1 MDTQEK
7 LRILSDASKYDLACA
22 CSTNGTDHRQ
32 RANDGAWLYPVSLP
46 GGGHSVMLKTLLSNS
61 CVNDCKYC
69 PWRNSV
75 DTRRCMIGPDE
86 TAKMYMEYVY
96 KKEVF
101 GLFLSSAVSFSPD
114 HSMQLINDTAAI
126 LRNRYHYRGYIHLKI
141 IPGASEGLLE
151 EALGFANAVSINIET
166 PGKSHFEK
174 LTRKK
179 DYMRDIIKPMQHIS
193 ELTSKNERFLKVKTT
208 TQFIVGASN
217 ECDAEIVK
225 YTAGLYGRLRLDRVY
240 FSSYQSGLGDKSI
253 PGEQTVN
260 ATQNDK
266 FIREHRLY
274 QTDFLLRKYGFT
286 ESDII
291 FDAGGNLSL
300 EKDPKQM
307 LAMRHPE
314 FFPVNINRADKWTL
328 LRIPGVGP
336 QTAKRIV
343 NIRKEGKLRNI
354 HELPFRGKRLE
365 NASRYL
371 TF

>member
-7 LRILSDASKYDLACA
+7 LRILSEASKYDLACA

-46 GGGHSVMLKTLLSNS
+46 GGGHSVMLKTLLSNT

-86 TAKMYMEYVY
+86 TAKMYMDYVY

-101 GLFLSSAVSFSPD
+101 GIFLSSAVSCTPD
-114 HSMQLINDTAAI
+114 HSM
-126 LRNRYHYRGYIHLKI
+126 
-141 IPGASEGLLE
+141 
-151 EALGFANAVSINIET
+151 ANAVSINIET
-166 PGKSHFEK
+166 PGKNHFEK

-179 DYMRDIIKPMQHIS
+179 DYIRDIIKPMQRIS

-208 TQFIVGASN
+208 TQFIVGASD

-225 YTAGLYGRLRLDRVY
+225 YTAGLYGRLGLDRVY

-253 PGEQTVN
+253 PGEQAVSIRR
-260 ATQNDK
+260 NDK

-274 QTDFLLRKYGFT
+274 QVDFLLRKYEFT

-291 FDAGGNLSL
+291 FDTGGNLSL

-307 LAMRHPE
+307 WAMRHPE
-314 FFPVNINRADKWTL
+314 FFPVNINRADKRTL

-336 QTAKRIV
+336 QTAKRII
-343 NIRKEGKLRNI
+343 NIRKEGKFRNVN
-354 HELPFRGKRLE
+354 ELPFRGKRLE
-365 NASRYL
+365 NAARYL